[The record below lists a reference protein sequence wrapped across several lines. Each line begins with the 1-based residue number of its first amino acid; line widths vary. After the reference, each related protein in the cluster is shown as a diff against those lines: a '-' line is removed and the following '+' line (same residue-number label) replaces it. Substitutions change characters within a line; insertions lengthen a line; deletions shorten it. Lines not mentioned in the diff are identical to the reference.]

1 MSIIKRNGDT
11 APSMPTYF
19 NDLFTRDLWNWG
31 LSNNSTTN
39 TTIPAVNIKE
49 TAGSFVVDM
58 AAPGMKKND
67 FSIELD
73 GNLLTITSEKQDQ
86 FEEKNDEKF
95 TRKEFAYQSFRRTF
109 QLPKEVVDADKIEAK
124 YENGVLHLLVPKKEE
139 AKQRPPRMIKIS

>member
-11 APSMPTYF
+11 ALAMPAYF

-49 TAGSFVVDM
+49 TADSFVVDM

-67 FSIELD
+67 FTIELD
-73 GNLLTITSEKQDQ
+73 GNLLSITSEKQDQ
-86 FEEKNDEKF
+86 FEEKDGAKF
-95 TRKEFAYQSFRRTF
+95 TRKEFAYQAFQRTF

-124 YENGVLHLLVPKKEE
+124 YDNGVLHLVVPKKEE
-139 AKQRPPRMIKIS
+139 AKQRPPRMIKIL